1 MCTVTMRPAFRAT
14 GLRISM
20 AGALLLWLFLLYGR
34 SLYQITPVE
43 LRSLWRLLGPL
54 ALTVDFLNP
63 LFHSPTVFVGSYL
76 LGVASIVWLAT
87 GQVRQSVWRLSF
99 VACGVLALLFPLT
112 LPMTYGEYHLPVGSA
127 PGHPWWWITQPSN
140 LYSSAF
146 KQAQH
151 FGKSFFP
158 GRTVGGSSRQVV
170 LWPKR
175 YRSGG
180 PRKIGPISPPN
191 NGSSRR
197 RSRGGA
203 RSAKGHILQS
213 SQPKP
218 RPTIACRR
226 PLRCSF
232 DFAALRS
239 GCSLPPPASLLLRL
253 RCAPLRMQL
262 AGG

>member
-158 GRTVGGSSRQVV
+158 RRTVGGSSRQVV

-175 YRSGG
+175 YRCGG
-180 PRKIGPISPPN
+180 PRKIGP
-191 NGSSRR
+191 
-197 RSRGGA
+197 
-203 RSAKGHILQS
+203 SA
-213 SQPKP
+213 
-218 RPTIACRR
+218 RPTTVPADAALAAGHAARKGISCRVASLSRAQPSLAAARFAAPSTSLRPAQDAAYRR

-232 DFAALRS
+232 DFAS
-239 GCSLPPPASLLLRL
+239 
-253 RCAPLRMQL
+253 LRMQL